1 MIMTDNK
8 LIEQD
13 WEFELQKDKIYFIER
28 QRDIELSWQEKE
40 KKFRLPAKIRILNF
54 LKNKKHEYTNFSF

>member
-1 MIMTDNK
+1 MTDNK

>member
-1 MIMTDNK
+1 MTDNK
-8 LIEQD
+8 WIEQD